1 MWRPNSSCRC
11 EHANVQKCRF
21 SNSSLSQSAWKVLML
36 APGVKWKF
44 SIWKCEI
51 CTGKGWLD
59 NWGQLISRAANHCVF
74 WFHTHTNATAVGA
87 FQHWCCKVY
96 MGHNSWLKTP
106 SQCVQCCSQQGN
118 VYNAAP
124 SRAKSI
130 EPRPTN
136 FPFILLFFSSVP
148 YADKKT
154 SLIFSTVVHMERI
167 LGQHCCFCVFL
178 CFCVRVK
185 ALGWVQAT
193 KYGHSLHPT
202 GKRRSTKSD
211 QRKAPRIMWMRGKKK
226 RKIN

>member
-1 MWRPNSSCRC
+1 MRLESS
-11 EHANVQKCRF
+11 NVGPWGEMKVQH
-21 SNSSLSQSAWKVLML
+21 LSGK
-36 APGVKWKF
+36 G
-44 SIWKCEI
+44 KCEI

-106 SQCVQCCSQQGN
+106 SQYVQCCSQQGK
-118 VYNAAP
+118 VHWTSSDQLPIY
-124 SRAKSI
+124 SSLLLLSSI
-130 EPRPTN
+130 YT
-136 FPFILLFFSSVP
+136 
-148 YADKKT
+148 DKKT
-154 SLIFSTVVHMERI
+154 SLILSTVVHMERI

-185 ALGWVQAT
+185 TLGWVQAT

-226 RKIN
+226 GKIN

>member
-1 MWRPNSSCRC
+1 MRLESS
-11 EHANVQKCRF
+11 NVGP
-21 SNSSLSQSAWKVLML
+21 WGETKVLQRVSDL
-36 APGVKWKF
+36 SEEG
-44 SIWKCEI
+44 KCEI

-106 SQCVQCCSQQGN
+106 SQCVQCCSQQSPLN
-118 VYNAAP
+118 LV
-124 SRAKSI
+124 
-130 EPRPTN
+130 RPTSH
-136 FPFILLFFSSVP
+136 LFFSSSP
-148 YADKKT
+148 QFHIHRQENFFD
-154 SLIFSTVVHMERI
+154 SLYCSTHGAYI
-167 LGQHCCFCVFL
+167 GSTLLFL

-226 RKIN
+226 GKIN